1 MSSLPMQ
8 HGPHRSAVQYA
19 LGWPRPH
26 IEHITIA
33 RTGWNADADDD
44 EAPPDIAYASARA
57 FFFIAQLLVPL
68 CQRASDS
75 DGVYACRLT
84 AGVNHGGGGGPG
96 GGGGGPGACLVGGC
110 GERATGAAGASLT
123 GADAIGLGSAIEMR
137 TQSVGTLTMTC
148 PGAAGSKPAVMGGND
163 LKFQKCLKLKM
174 YTYQY

>member
-1 MSSLPMQ
+1 MQ

-84 AGVNHGGGGGPG
+84 GGVNHGGGGGPG

>member
-1 MSSLPMQ
+1 MQ
-8 HGPHRSAVQYA
+8 HGPHRSFVQYA

-26 IEHITIA
+26 IEHIAIA

-84 AGVNHGGGGGPG
+84 GGVNQGGRGVNATGGGGQRG
-96 GGGGGPGACLVGGC
+96 GGGGC

-123 GADAIGLGSAIEMR
+123 GADAIGLGSTIEMR